1 MKKILLI
8 MVMMSIGTGLTFAQS
23 VEAVENAEEAEV
35 AYEPEHDI
43 TSIDF
48 SLDDDA
54 EKTATASFEFDIGGY
69 GGFGTAG
76 AAGLGIQIGVAFP
89 LADDAF
95 ELAILGDL
103 GIGFR
108 YGGMEAGN
116 TEGTDYLLGLL
127 AEFYFKPFMG
137 IGIGGGLI
145 PCICTLAQEDMIEA
159 STIYARLVIP
169 FKFKYVKF
177 GAGFDYIFMP
187 DNEYH
192 TTAEADVA
200 FRVNFFANFRV
211 MDLFR

>member
-1 MKKILLI
+1 
-8 MVMMSIGTGLTFAQS
+8 MMSIGTGLTFAQS
-23 VEAVENAEEAEV
+23 VEVVENAEDL
-35 AYEPEHDI
+35 EPEHNI
-43 TSIDF
+43 TGFDF
-48 SLDDDA
+48 SADHDSPFDDSG
-54 EKTATASFEFDIGGY
+54 KTAAGSFELDIGAY

-127 AEFYFKPFMG
+127 AEFYFLPYMG
-137 IGIGGGLI
+137 IGIGGGLT
-145 PCICTLAQEDMIEA
+145 PCICTTAQRDMIEG
-159 STIYARLVIP
+159 STIYARITVP
-169 FKFKYVKF
+169 FKFKYIKF

-187 DNEYH
+187 MDTHQNEA
-192 TTAEADVA
+192 TA